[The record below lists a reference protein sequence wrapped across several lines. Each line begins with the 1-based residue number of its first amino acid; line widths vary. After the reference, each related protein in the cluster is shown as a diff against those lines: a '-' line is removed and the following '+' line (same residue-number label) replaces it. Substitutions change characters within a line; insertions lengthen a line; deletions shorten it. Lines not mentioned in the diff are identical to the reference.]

1 MFRRSE
7 VIWSKFVSWLEHLF
21 DPLETKVADNYSKI
35 SNKVKT
41 DVLTRT
47 VVYVTLVQPN
57 RVE

>member
-41 DVLTRT
+41 DFDG
-47 VVYVTLVQPN
+47 N
-57 RVE
+57 NIGIKN